1 MHPIFFSFPQMEILG
16 RTFGPLHI
24 HAYGVMLAVAFLFGL
39 ALLVREGRRYKFSS
53 DDMLDMT
60 IYIIISSIIGA
71 RIMYIL
77 LSIGDYSTDPL
88 GALKIYEGG
97 LSQHGGV
104 IGGFAGLALFG
115 WRKKYSIAA
124 LCDAAAPPLVL
135 GSAIARWGCF
145 LNGCCYGAPWNGPF
159 AVVFPSLG
167 DGLPRHPAMLYDSFL
182 HFALLGAMFALRR
195 FKRKDGDMVAFYLIG
210 FAILRFITEIFRS
223 GNTGVA
229 VVGTITI
236 AQLVSIPLIA
246 AGIFIYTRPAKPVA
260 APPAKNIK
268 KNSNPPKKTK
278 GSSASAPQKKKN
290 KGKR

>member
-1 MHPIFFSFPQMEILG
+1 MHPVFFSFPQFEILG
-16 RTFGPLHI
+16 RTLGPLHI

-39 ALLVREGRRYKFSS
+39 ALLVKEGRRYSFSS

-71 RIMYIL
+71 RILYIL
-77 LSIGDYSTDPL
+77 LSFGDYSANPL

-135 GSAIARWGCF
+135 GSAVARWGCF

-159 AVVFPSLG
+159 AMVFPSLG

-182 HFALLGAMFALRR
+182 HFALLGALFALRR
-195 FKRKDGDMVAFYLIG
+195 FKRKDGDMLAFYLVG

-223 GNTGVA
+223 GSTGIA
-229 VVGTITI
+229 VIGSITM
-236 AQLVSIPLIA
+236 AQLVSFPLIA
-246 AGIFIYTRPAKPVA
+246 VGIYIYLRPAKA
-260 APPAKNIK
+260 AAAHPAK
-268 KNSNPPKKTK
+268 KNKNNSGASKKTK
-278 GSSASAPQKKKN
+278 TSAAPAPPKKKN